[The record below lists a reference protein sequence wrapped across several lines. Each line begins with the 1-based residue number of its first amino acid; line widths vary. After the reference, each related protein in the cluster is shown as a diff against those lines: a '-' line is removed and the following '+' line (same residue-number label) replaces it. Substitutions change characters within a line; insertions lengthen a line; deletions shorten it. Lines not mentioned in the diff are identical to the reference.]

1 MIFLNI
7 LIKDKINIMKNDTIE
22 KQYKNYISVIKLQLD
37 FAKSQIKRIPKL
49 EKVNNLSL
57 EEFKHKYKK
66 NGCVKP

>member
-49 EKVNNLSL
+49 EKVSNLSL